1 MNLDRLSKY
10 AVEDSQKRQAIDDI
24 LHPAVE
30 CTDISFDDEMCCLKN
45 EYTDVIVP
53 EKYCPKCKKK
63 FQKEDIIC
71 FNCGVRLKDIKDVS
85 IADLDIT
92 PAFVCKK
99 ADGGFGEIFSQEN
112 IDKISRFNLKIT
124 EFKNIITGI
133 TMASL
138 KTLDGAVKDND
149 IFIDNLDIRD
159 KVLLFSKAFV
169 EVDFKSYG
177 GELGYFQFN
186 KISIDDRQ
194 LSALQITTLL
204 HELSHFLLKEI
215 IAQILCRLLECEK
228 TSQIESVAV
237 FILSYTPINQL
248 VDEYCA
254 HTVEGRFTLFGYQD
268 YSSYLNIERTIDLP
282 DEEIDMIKT
291 IGNSFSIHIKKI
303 LESYIDDELLEDIKT
318 RFRQDIL
325 DRPNYEYL
333 ALENCTML
341 KNPGMIQAI
350 KLIVKDGFMIAMENI
365 ETLEEY
371 NRQWE

>member
-1 MNLDRLSKY
+1 MNLDKLSKY

-24 LHPAVE
+24 LHPVVE
-30 CTDISFDDEMCCLKN
+30 FSNISLDDEMVCLKN
-45 EYTDVIVP
+45 AYADVIVH
-53 EKYCPKCKKK
+53 EKYCPECGRE
-63 FQKEDIIC
+63 FSKEEIIC
-71 FNCGVRLKDIKDVS
+71 FKCGVRLKDIKDVS
-85 IADLDIT
+85 VADLDIT
-92 PAFVCKK
+92 PAFLVKK
-99 ADGGFGEIFSQEN
+99 SDGGFEEIFSKEN
-112 IDKISRFNLKIT
+112 IDRINRFDLKIT
-124 EFKNIITGI
+124 EFKNIITDI
-133 TMASL
+133 KMIAL

-149 IFIDNLDIRD
+149 ILLDRLDIRD
-159 KVLLFSKAFV
+159 KVLLFSKSFV

-177 GELGYFQFN
+177 GELGYFEFN

-215 IAQILCRLLECEK
+215 IAQILCSLLECEK

-282 DEEIDMIKT
+282 DEEMDMIKT
-291 IGNSFSIHIKKI
+291 IGNSFSVHIKKI
-303 LESYIDDELLEDIKT
+303 LESFIDDELLEDIKT
-318 RFRQDIL
+318 RFRRDIM